1 MVETT
6 TINEGVTASEKPE
19 EVTEQSSRPDWLPEK
34 FSSPEDMA
42 KAYGEL
48 EGKLGK
54 PAETPESSDTAKEE
68 NLNIDKAE
76 EAVESA
82 GLSMENLQQEY
93 DSNGQLDEKSYEA
106 LEKAG
111 ITKDYVDAFI
121 NGQQA
126 LANQRAGEI
135 KGIVGG
141 NENYSDMMQWA
152 KQNLNAQEIDAYNVT
167 VNGRDIEQTKLAVMG
182 LQARYS
188 AAEGI
193 EPNLVRGRSA
203 GEAKGG
209 YRSWAEVTTA
219 MKDPRYQ
226 SDEAFR
232 NDVQNKISN
241 SQL

>member
-19 EVTEQSSRPDWLPEK
+19 EVKEQPSRPDWLPEK
-34 FSSPEDMA
+34 FSKPEDMA

-48 EGKLGK
+48 ENKLGK
-54 PAETPESSDTAKEE
+54 PAETPESSDTAKED

-93 DSNGQLDEKSYEA
+93 DSNGVLNEESYEKLA
-106 LEKAG
+106 KAG

-141 NENYSDMMQWA
+141 NENYNDMMQWA

-203 GEAKGG
+203 GETKGG
-209 YRSWAEVTTA
+209 FRSWAEVTTA

-226 SDEAFR
+226 SDEAYR
-232 NDVQNKISN
+232 TDIQNKISN

>member
-1 MVETT
+1 
-6 TINEGVTASEKPE
+6 
-19 EVTEQSSRPDWLPEK
+19 
-34 FSSPEDMA
+34 
-42 KAYGEL
+42 
-48 EGKLGK
+48 
-54 PAETPESSDTAKEE
+54 
-68 NLNIDKAE
+68 
-76 EAVESA
+76 
-82 GLSMENLQQEY
+82 MENLQQEY

-141 NENYSDMMQWA
+141 NENYNDMMQWA

-232 NDVQNKISN
+232 SDVQNKISN

>member
-19 EVTEQSSRPDWLPEK
+19 ETTEQTSRPDWLPEK

-54 PAETPESSDTAKEE
+54 PAETPESSDTAKEDT
-68 NLNIDKAE
+68 LNIDKAE

-82 GLSMENLQQEY
+82 GLSMDNLQQEY
-93 DSNGQLDEKSYEA
+93 DSNGVLNEESYEKLA
-106 LEKAG
+106 KAG
-111 ITKDYVDAFI
+111 ITKDYVEAFI

-141 NENYSDMMQWA
+141 NDNYTDMMQWA

-188 AAEGI
+188 AAEGV
-193 EPNLVRGRSA
+193 EPNLVRGRST
-203 GEAKGG
+203 GETKGG

>member
-1 MVETT
+1 MVEQT
-6 TINEGVTASEKPE
+6 TISEGVTTSEKPE
-19 EVTEQSSRPDWLPEK
+19 EVTEQPSRPDWLPEK

-48 EGKLGK
+48 ENKLGK
-54 PAETPESSDTAKEE
+54 PAESTESSDTAQD

-93 DSNGQLDEKSYEA
+93 DTNGQLDEKSYEA
-106 LEKAG
+106 LAKAG

-135 KGIVGG
+135 KGLVGG
-141 NENYSDMMQWA
+141 HDNYTEMMQWA
-152 KQNLNAQEIDAYNVT
+152 KQNLNAQEIDADNVT

-188 AAEGI
+188 AAEGV

-209 YRSWAEVTTA
+209 FRSWAEVTTA

-226 SDEAFR
+226 TDEAYR
-232 NDVQNKISN
+232 TDIQTKISN

>member
-1 MVETT
+1 
-6 TINEGVTASEKPE
+6 
-19 EVTEQSSRPDWLPEK
+19 
-34 FSSPEDMA
+34 
-42 KAYGEL
+42 
-48 EGKLGK
+48 
-54 PAETPESSDTAKEE
+54 
-68 NLNIDKAE
+68 
-76 EAVESA
+76 
-82 GLSMENLQQEY
+82 
-93 DSNGQLDEKSYEA
+93 
-106 LEKAG
+106 
-111 ITKDYVDAFI
+111 
-121 NGQQA
+121 
-126 LANQRAGEI
+126 
-135 KGIVGG
+135 
-141 NENYSDMMQWA
+141 MMQWA

>member
-1 MVETT
+1 MVEQT
-6 TINEGVTASEKPE
+6 TISEGVTTSEKPE
-19 EVTEQSSRPDWLPEK
+19 EVTEQPSRPDWLPEK

-48 EGKLGK
+48 ENKLGK
-54 PAETPESSDTAKEE
+54 PAESTESSDTAQD

-93 DSNGQLDEKSYEA
+93 DTNGQLDEKSYEA
-106 LEKAG
+106 LAKAG

-135 KGIVGG
+135 KGLVGG
-141 NENYSDMMQWA
+141 HDNYTEMMQWA

-188 AAEGI
+188 AAEGV

-209 YRSWAEVTTA
+209 FRSWAEVTTA

-226 SDEAFR
+226 SDEAYR
-232 NDVQNKISN
+232 TDIQNKISN